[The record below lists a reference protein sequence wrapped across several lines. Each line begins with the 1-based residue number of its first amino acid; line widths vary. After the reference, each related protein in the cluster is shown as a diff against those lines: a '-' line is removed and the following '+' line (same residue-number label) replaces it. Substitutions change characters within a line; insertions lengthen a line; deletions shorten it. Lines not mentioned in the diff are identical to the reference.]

1 MYSFISLPAGIRK
14 INVFKLRTLWKEILA
29 GSREGTP
36 WKMDGWNTKMEVWKM
51 MFLFSGVI
59 FGFYVN
65 FPGCNGSRLLVDG
78 TFLAIEHLV

>member
-1 MYSFISLPAGIRK
+1 
-14 INVFKLRTLWKEILA
+14 
-29 GSREGTP
+29 
-36 WKMDGWNTKMEVWKM
+36 MDGWNIKMEVWKR

-65 FPGCNGSRLLVDG
+65 FPGCDGSHSNFLEMFAPGCCGG